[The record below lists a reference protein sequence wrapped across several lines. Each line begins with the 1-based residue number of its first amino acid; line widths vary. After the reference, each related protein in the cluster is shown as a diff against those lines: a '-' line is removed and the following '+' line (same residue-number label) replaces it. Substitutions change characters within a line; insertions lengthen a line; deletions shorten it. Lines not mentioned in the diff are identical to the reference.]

1 MTLLERIA
9 HKQKLKAA
17 YAALPEEEKQR
28 RAAQRAE
35 GYAALPEEEK
45 QRRAAAVSEKYAAL
59 PEEEKQMRASAVS
72 ERYAALPE
80 EEKQRL
86 ASLSREKTKD
96 HWSRLSYVER
106 LRRMQAV
113 SRSLRTPDGKQ
124 RWRAALRKAR
134 AEMKPEM
141 KERVYRALRLGY
153 RSKMTPSKQAEVGQ
167 KKKLAWTPEM
177 KVQAAERER
186 ARHELDP
193 SRGKKLMERAR
204 EVKKENQKEI
214 SKSKLRTCVLKLL
227 EKIRERLR
235 SDDLSKADRRT
246 LREQGEK
253 YLALHGTGT
262 LSLETSEVELLQKG
276 VDHSRSSGASL
287 KSQKLKARH
296 ETARASAPASDKKKR
311 RRSPP
316 LHALETTS

>member
-1 MTLLERIA
+1 
-9 HKQKLKAA
+9 
-17 YAALPEEEKQR
+17 
-28 RAAQRAE
+28 
-35 GYAALPEEEK
+35 
-45 QRRAAAVSEKYAAL
+45 
-59 PEEEKQMRASAVS
+59 MRASAVS